1 MARRSAPDQSSVGI
15 SIENLTEDYCD
26 DFVCTSSPAVETSVR
41 QLAKGICTTARWPP
55 RNFAPKVSRFVLL
68 PDRAPRRAL
77 TDASLLSSPFPG
89 HFL

>member
-55 RNFAPKVSRFVLL
+55 RNFAPKVSRFVLC
-68 PDRAPRRAL
+68 PTAL
-77 TDASLLSSPFPG
+77 LAVPFADAS
-89 HFL
+89 